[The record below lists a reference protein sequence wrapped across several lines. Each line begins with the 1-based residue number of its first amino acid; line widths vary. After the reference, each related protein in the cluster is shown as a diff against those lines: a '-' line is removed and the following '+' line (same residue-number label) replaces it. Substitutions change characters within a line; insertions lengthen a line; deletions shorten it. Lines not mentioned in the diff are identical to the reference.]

1 MQLLIPCVI
10 MIECFPH
17 LVMSSVVETSLRH
30 SRLRLWRAFMRFL
43 GRAKRAELERS
54 MRYA

>member
-17 LVMSSVVETSLRH
+17 LVMSSVVEMTT
-30 SRLRLWRAFMRFL
+30 WE
-43 GRAKRAELERS
+43 GG
-54 MRYA
+54 Y